1 MQQISFFFL
10 KDLFCLFLLTIYFIG
25 YKIKY
30 VPAKEL
36 VTITF
41 YTLMICILISF
52 SFRIVSYQSFE
63 TYFLKTELIFFVLT
77 IAIGVLVKPRH
88 MLVFLITNF
97 TFISVSYFSFSSY
110 PFEKYLFYGSLVIGS
125 GIIGYYIH
133 TYFQFLNRE
142 IVQKNK
148 IIKIKN
154 KKLFQLSNSKDELIN
169 ILGHDLKTP
178 FSQVLGLSYLLE
190 SEETLLEQNEAIAH
204 IKNAATNGIKIINDL
219 LLWNIN
225 LKNTDYKKEFRPY
238 DLVEK
243 IISLNQ
249 IDLVNKK
256 IKVKNNCK
264 PSLQINYNETL
275 IETLLRN
282 LVSNS
287 IKFSKPNSNI
297 LIDFKSVDAVVIFSV
312 QDFGTGISPETLNKI
327 NNLEKVNSANGTNN
341 EKGNGMGLLFCKK
354 IIEENNG
361 ILTIKSTMDKG
372 THIEVTLSLLPL

>member
-1 MQQISFFFL
+1 
-10 KDLFCLFLLTIYFIG
+10 
-25 YKIKY
+25 
-30 VPAKEL
+30 
-36 VTITF
+36 
-41 YTLMICILISF
+41 MICILISF